1 MNFEA
6 MYSSPSQARFFSPS
20 KSVWGHGVSFEV
32 VPYIKVAKSVEIY
45 VDVSILDLKLCRE
58 LAGMTHPQLVI
69 KVQSGMPI
77 TDEVIDFCNLHSDL
91 PELVVIIGGGSTADF
106 AKAGIAQRYFGFIDG
121 LGVGAN
127 SGRQIPNGNRPLVI
141 AIPTTSGSG
150 AESSRYVVTY
160 EKDSKRKRHG
170 KSWDLIS
177 DIVLLDPLLLTCAP
191 KSLIISTA
199 FDAFIHFFESYFC
212 REEATMM
219 SRGVSLMGMSLI
231 LDNLSDVQTIDLT
244 SRNLQELLFAG
255 SLSGIAISNT
265 RTGHVHEAAGS
276 LLEQCNLSHS
286 QTLWV
291 FFPKFLSQLS
301 LELPEET
308 LSLLRKI
315 SALSDL
321 PLETASDLTSWWY
334 SRLASTDFVK
344 GIESELKKPDNDV
357 DHMVRNISNHVLNDS
372 VWVNKESPV
381 KLTAETITSFVRDS
395 LAPYLT
401 ASLGDT

>member
-1 MNFEA
+1 M
-6 MYSSPSQARFFSPS
+6 
-20 KSVWGHGVSFEV
+20 
-32 VPYIKVAKSVEIY
+32 
-45 VDVSILDLKLCRE
+45 
-58 LAGMTHPQLVI
+58 
-69 KVQSGMPI
+69 
-77 TDEVIDFCNLHSDL
+77 
-91 PELVVIIGGGSTADF
+91 
-106 AKAGIAQRYFGFIDG
+106 
-121 LGVGAN
+121 
-127 SGRQIPNGNRPLVI
+127 
-141 AIPTTSGSG
+141 
-150 AESSRYVVTY
+150 
-160 EKDSKRKRHG
+160 
-170 KSWDLIS
+170 
-177 DIVLLDPLLLTCAP
+177 
-191 KSLIISTA
+191 
-199 FDAFIHFFESYFC
+199 
-212 REEATMM
+212 
-219 SRGVSLMGMSLI
+219 
-231 LDNLSDVQTIDLT
+231 
-244 SRNLQELLFAG
+244 
-255 SLSGIAISNT
+255 
-265 RTGHVHEAAGS
+265 
-276 LLEQCNLSHS
+276 EQCNLSHS